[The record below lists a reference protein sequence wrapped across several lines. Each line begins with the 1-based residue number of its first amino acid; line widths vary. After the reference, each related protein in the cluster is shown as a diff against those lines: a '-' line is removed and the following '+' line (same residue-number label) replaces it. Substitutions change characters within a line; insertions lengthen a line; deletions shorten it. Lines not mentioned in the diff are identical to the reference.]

1 MQDPPGRRRRLRPG
15 GSARIGRRAL
25 FGRLRRSGIGV
36 GRSPSPPRQRTF
48 GRGQRSWQLKRRG
61 QLRVGRG
68 LWNISGLWVVFRPRI
83 VRRLNADQFRHEPK
97 SIGRGL
103 SSRHG
108 SVRKRNEQPSA
119 LPSDRA
125 AHRQLGA
132 TERPGRAPA
141 RRGLHLA
148 ARHRSG
154 PAQHS
159 PEHLSASDPSWP
171 VSACL
176 LAGASSG
183 ESLLDARTPP
193 QSLDK
198 RWRASIRWHLRLHAG
213 YPPLNS
219 GFEFSVGGLHFTG
232 AYSAWSFNQIMRV
245 LSGTTFTGR
254 ALARHVAS

>member
-25 FGRLRRSGIGV
+25 FGRLRRSGVGV
-36 GRSPSPPRQRTF
+36 GRSPSPPRWRTL
-48 GRGQRSWQLKRRG
+48 RGARRSWQLERRER
-61 QLRVGRG
+61 LRVGRG

-83 VRRLNADQFRHEPK
+83 VRRLNAGQFRHESK

-103 SSRHG
+103 SNRHG
-108 SVRKRNEQPSA
+108 PVRERNGQPSA

-132 TERPGRAPA
+132 TQRPGLAPA

-159 PEHLSASDPSWP
+159 PEHLSADDPSWP
-171 VSACL
+171 VSACRARSRRSSPARARPRVISTAMRGRSIL
-176 LAGASSG
+176 TARRPRLSVVWRGAAGTRRS
-183 ESLLDARTPP
+183 DCARP
-193 QSLDK
+193 
-198 RWRASIRWHLRLHAG
+198 LR
-213 YPPLNS
+213 P
-219 GFEFSVGGLHFTG
+219 
-232 AYSAWSFNQIMRV
+232 R
-245 LSGTTFTGR
+245 
-254 ALARHVAS
+254 